1 MPIFEYQ
8 CEDCGYKFE
17 RLVPRADSTAACP
30 SCQSERTKKLLSMF
44 ASSSGNSGSSAPSC
58 GGRGF
63 S

>member
-8 CEDCGYKFE
+8 CEQCGHKFE
-17 RLVPRADSTAACP
+17 KLVPRAESAAVCP

-44 ASSSGNSGSSAPSC
+44 ASSSGSSGSPAPSC
-58 GGRGF
+58 GGSGF